1 MKNHLTEHAGQCKTV
16 GVDRRLVIVALPLK
30 LVQSEAGAILSF
42 FFSSFFFFHMGLLLL
57 ALGGKVS
64 SISRCFSSS

>member
-30 LVQSEAGAILSF
+30 LVQSEAGVILSF
-42 FFSSFFFFHMGLLLL
+42 FFSSFFFPHGTPTPGIRWKSFLHLQMFLL
-57 ALGGKVS
+57 
-64 SISRCFSSS
+64 